1 MMGAAL
7 GFLIIKSLLQRA
19 VQVVKGDV
27 AEDVVKL
34 VVYEFSQI

>member
-19 VQVVKGDV
+19 AQVVKGGV
-27 AEDVVKL
+27 AEDVAEL
-34 VVYEFSQI
+34 VAYEFS